1 MYSFKRKFTNNS
13 EAIEL
18 GLKLNSREKEDKKRV
33 KEIIKGFEAFYI
45 VPDHNDSRLRNG
57 KVFSDYAEVI
67 NDSDEHSILLL
78 TYREYEKLTSN
89 NALKNIIQTKIVYDL
104 QRGL

>member
-45 VPDHNDSRLRNG
+45 VPDG

>member
-33 KEIIKGFEAFYI
+33 KEIIKGFEAFSLFYYI
-45 VPDHNDSRLRNG
+45 TN
-57 KVFSDYAEVI
+57 
-67 NDSDEHSILLL
+67 
-78 TYREYEKLTSN
+78 
-89 NALKNIIQTKIVYDL
+89 
-104 QRGL
+104 